1 MVICFNKPFIQRRG
15 RARKSTSKFVLM
27 FEDGPSSEAVVTW
40 HKLEDEMRE
49 LYMNEMRAL
58 QEIENLEA

>member
-1 MVICFNKPFIQRRG
+1 
-15 RARKSTSKFVLM
+15 M